1 MSKIVD
7 SHIEETPTEA
17 RQGTNVRWQ
26 MRVFVLSTVAAALA
40 LMAYFFIYA
49 APPA

>member
-7 SHIEETPTEA
+7 HHIEETPTEA

-26 MRVFVLSTVAAALA
+26 MRVFVISMAAAVITLT
-40 LMAYFFIYA
+40 AYFFVFA
-49 APPA
+49 KP

>member
-1 MSKIVD
+1 MVREVD

-17 RQGTNVRWQ
+17 RQGVNVKWQ
-26 MRVFVLSTVAAALA
+26 MRAFLLSTAAAAVA